1 MKILLS
7 DINKMLAFVPGDVF
21 WRSQDALWGGRD
33 YVEVSDSEY
42 REMMLRYE
50 RKQQD
55 DRRLSECVE
64 LNNEGLSYEKNGDVE
79 SAINA
84 YERNICPGCWP
95 ARHSFD
101 RLIVIYHR
109 NKDYGSERRVCLRA
123 IDEFP
128 EEEKYIQRLFKIDKL
143 IERHGING

>member
-7 DINKMLAFVPGDVF
+7 DINNMLACVPEGVF
-21 WRSQDALWGGRD
+21 WRSQNALWSGKD

-55 DRRLSECVE
+55 DKRLSKCVE

-79 SAINA
+79 SAINS

-101 RLIVIYHR
+101 RLLVLYR
-109 NKDYGSERRVCLRA
+109 KKKDYGSERRVCLRA

-128 EEEKYIQRLFKIDKL
+128 EEEKYRQRLLKIDKL
-143 IERHGING
+143 IEKHGING

>member
-1 MKILLS
+1 MKMLLS
-7 DINKMLAFVPGDVF
+7 DINKMLSCIPEDVF
-21 WRSQDALWGGRD
+21 RRSQDALWGGKD

-64 LNNEGLSYEKNGDVE
+64 LNNEGISHEKNGDIE
-79 SAINA
+79 SAVKV

-101 RLIVIYHR
+101 RLLVLYR
-109 NKDYGSERRVCLRA
+109 KKKDYGNERRVCLRA
-123 IDEFP
+123 VDEFP
-128 EEEKYIQRLFKIDKL
+128 EEEKYRQRLFKIDKL

>member
-1 MKILLS
+1 MKMLLS

-21 WRSQDALWGGRD
+21 WRSQDALWSGKD

-64 LNNEGLSYEKNGDVE
+64 LNNEG
-79 SAINA
+79 
-84 YERNICPGCWP
+84 CPGCWP

-101 RLIVIYHR
+101 RLLVLYR
-109 NKDYGSERRVCLRA
+109 KKKDYGSERRVCLRA
-123 IDEFP
+123 VDEFQ
-128 EEEKYIQRLFKIDKL
+128 EEEKYRQRLLKIDKL
-143 IERHGING
+143 IEKHGING

>member
-1 MKILLS
+1 MLLS
-7 DINKMLAFVPGDVF
+7 DINKMLACVPEDVF
-21 WRSQDALWGGRD
+21 WRSQNALWSSND
-33 YVEVSDSEY
+33 YVEVSDSEC

-55 DRRLSECVE
+55 DKRLSKYVE
-64 LNNEGLSYEKNGDVE
+64 LNNEGILHEESGDVE
-79 SAINA
+79 SAIKV

-101 RLIVIYHR
+101 RLLVLYR
-109 NKDYGSERRVCLRA
+109 KKKDYGSERRVCLRA
-123 IDEFP
+123 VDEFP
-128 EEEKYIQRLFKIDKL
+128 EEEKYRQRLLKIDKL

>member
-1 MKILLS
+1 MKMLLS
-7 DINKMLAFVPGDVF
+7 DINKMLACISEDVF
-21 WRSQDALWGGRD
+21 NRSQDALWRGKD

-55 DRRLSECVE
+55 DKRLSECVE

-101 RLIVIYHR
+101 RLLVLYR
-109 NKDYGSERRVCLRA
+109 KKKDYGSERRVCLRA
-123 IDEFP
+123 VDEFP
-128 EEEKYIQRLFKIDKL
+128 EEEKYRQRLLKIDKL
-143 IERHGING
+143 IEKHGING